1 MDLEKTITLRKPVTI
16 GDMPFTT
23 ISLREPTA
31 GELEQSQSASTG
43 MGIVINLISIVA
55 KVPRG
60 VAERL
65 CQRDFKEAA
74 DFLNSFDE
82 ADLTTGSTSSQS

>member
-1 MDLEKTITLRKPVTI
+1 MDLEKTITLRKPVTL
-16 GDMPFTT
+16 GDLPFAS

-31 GELEQSQSASTG
+31 GELEQAENSASGLST
-43 MGIVINLISIVA
+43 VINLISIVG
-55 KVPRG
+55 KVPRT

-74 DFLNSFDE
+74 DFLNSFDD
-82 ADLTTGSTSSQS
+82 ADQTTGSTSSQS